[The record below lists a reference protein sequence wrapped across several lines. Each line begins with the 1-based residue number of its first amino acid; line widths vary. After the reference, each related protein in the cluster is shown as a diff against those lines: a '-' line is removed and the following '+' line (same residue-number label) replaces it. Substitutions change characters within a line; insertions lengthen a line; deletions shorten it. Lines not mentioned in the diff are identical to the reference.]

1 MNAFLHAVYLLGALS
16 LIPALFWW
24 ATSKAGGR

>member
-1 MNAFLHAVYLLGALS
+1 MTALLDTIQALAALS

-24 ATSKAGGR
+24 ATSMARVS